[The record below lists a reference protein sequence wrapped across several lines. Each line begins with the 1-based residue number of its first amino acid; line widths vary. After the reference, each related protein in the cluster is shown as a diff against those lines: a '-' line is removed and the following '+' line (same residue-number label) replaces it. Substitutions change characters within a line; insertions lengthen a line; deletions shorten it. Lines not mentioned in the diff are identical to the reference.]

1 MERLESARRPHISKA
16 VGNPIHNQNNKA
28 EIEHDSF
35 DDDTGRILN
44 KDQYIQKTP
53 EQWAADTAKKTRDA
67 EIRKR
72 EQKSKSTLSE
82 ILRLK
87 AEVEEVTS
95 SLRVSEET
103 RTIEE
108 ERGVKLKRDLEHRLN
123 KQVSQEAHY

>member
-1 MERLESARRPHISKA
+1 MERLESARRPHYSKA
-16 VGNPIHNQNNKA
+16 AGNPIHNQKNMA

-72 EQKSKSTLSE
+72 EQKSQSTLSE

-123 KQVSQEAHY
+123 KQASQEAHY